1 MNESSDFFPQFFPW
15 WGGGREKIKQ
25 LGNAI
30 FVNLIPH
37 FNRSLQFRFYDLV
50 PFVSDFDNNFIMH
63 QKYK

>member
-1 MNESSDFFPQFFPW
+1 MKAMIFPPNFSH
-15 WGGGREKIKQ
+15 GGVGDRKKKQ